1 MSDSVLSNIV
11 IVLDEPQNLVNI
23 AGVIRSM
30 KNMGLGRLRVVNPGE
45 WDTWRITGIAH
56 RSDDVVEATE
66 HFEQLEDALADC
78 ILVIGTSARPR
89 TAPRNYGW
97 AREWAPRILEGAEEG
112 PVALVFGRED
122 RGLSNDALDR
132 CDGVAMIP
140 TDPDYSS
147 LNLAQA
153 CLLLAYELFLA
164 ADASEGDLPRGKRYT
179 GSATREEMEQMFQA
193 LEGGL
198 ARIDFFNARSPE
210 SVMRIFRTLLSRAEP
225 ERQEAGLVAALGFEI
240 QNYLDRHLPEGGS
253 ADNSGDTGP
262 AGGSEDA
269 RAT

>member
-1 MSDSVLSNIV
+1 MPDSLLSNVV

-30 KNMGLGRLRVVNPGE
+30 KNMGLGRLRVVKPAE
-45 WDTWRITGIAH
+45 WDSWRITGIAH
-56 RSDDVVEATE
+56 RSDDLVEATE
-66 HFEQLEDALADC
+66 HFDVLEDALADC

-89 TAPRNYGW
+89 AAQRNYGW
-97 AREWAPRILEGAEEG
+97 ARHWAPRILEAAREG
-112 PVALVFGRED
+112 TVALVFGRED
-122 RGLSNDALDR
+122 RGLSNEALDR

-153 CLLLAYELFLA
+153 CLVLAYELFLA
-164 ADASEGDLPRGKRYT
+164 ADASEGELPTGKRYT
-179 GSATREEMEQMFQA
+179 GTATREEMEQMFQA
-193 LEGGL
+193 LQGGL

-210 SVMRIFRTLLSRAEP
+210 SVMRIFRTLISRAEP

-253 ADNSGDTGP
+253 VESRGDAGADEVSGNAMGT
-262 AGGSEDA
+262 
-269 RAT
+269 